1 MSPTRRQ
8 LKGLI
13 EEIRREDIM
22 LDQAGDAILSRW
34 ENDDD
39 ALDALKDI
47 LARAE
52 KTNGAINVLDTVAFI
67 KLVLRIKW
75 YAEKTDRDFPKLIKL
90 RRELKRVLPKA
101 LTSLARAFRKGHIS
115 PEDAAKR
122 MTDLRQIGI
131 GSPPPPVRSSKSGS
145 RIRTIFMRELSAAVH
160 EDGGGFWVDD
170 QVAAIASMVFDC
182 EIDSEQ
188 VRNTRRP

>member
-8 LKGLI
+8 LKSLI

-34 ENDDD
+34 ENDDN

-47 LARAE
+47 LARAK

-75 YAEKTDRDFPKLIKL
+75 YAEKTDRGFPKLIKL

-115 PEDAAKR
+115 PEDAAK
-122 MTDLRQIGI
+122 
-131 GSPPPPVRSSKSGS
+131 
-145 RIRTIFMRELSAAVH
+145 
-160 EDGGGFWVDD
+160 
-170 QVAAIASMVFDC
+170 
-182 EIDSEQ
+182 
-188 VRNTRRP
+188 